1 MVEISA
7 RQTSRE
13 HYGIIFQPKA
23 KSVVADSYAEM
34 VSTVEFADIPYLCQ
48 IVYCLDLLY
57 RCLDAHSNRP
67 IADTFEISVK
77 IVSVCDLQNSRAT
90 SQYIKYLFFGDKLR
104 FCSFFDCIHHGNI
117 FNNLQKLLQAL
128 GDLSHDLFSFI
139 FIRQHLKVFSGGVLQ
154 V

>member
-1 MVEISA
+1 MLIKISA

-13 HYGIIFQPKA
+13 HYGIIFQSKA
-23 KSVVADSYAEM
+23 DSVGADSYAEM

-48 IVYCLDLLY
+48 IVCCLDLLY

-67 IADTFEISVK
+67 IADTSDISVK

-104 FCSFFDCIHHGNI
+104 FCSFLDCIRYANI
-117 FNNLQKLLQAL
+117 FNNLQNLIHVL
-128 GDLSHDLFSFI
+128 DEFS
-139 FIRQHLKVFSGGVLQ
+139 R
-154 V
+154 